1 MVGHIPFMYNVGTVR
16 GGPCQI
22 TNGGAIRTMNI
33 EGLAT
38 KITTAYIKSSVNLVT
53 KESQLL
59 EIIADVTSALKS
71 LQSK

>member
-1 MVGHIPFMYNVGTVR
+1 MYSLVRFVGDRVKLQMD
-16 GGPCQI
+16 
-22 TNGGAIRTMNI
+22 GAIRTMNI

-38 KITTAYIKSSVNLVT
+38 KITTAYIKSSVNSVT

-71 LQSK
+71 LQGK

>member
-1 MVGHIPFMYNVGTVR
+1 
-16 GGPCQI
+16 
-22 TNGGAIRTMNI
+22 MNI

-38 KITTAYIKSSVNLVT
+38 KITTAYIKSNINSVT

-71 LQSK
+71 LQLK